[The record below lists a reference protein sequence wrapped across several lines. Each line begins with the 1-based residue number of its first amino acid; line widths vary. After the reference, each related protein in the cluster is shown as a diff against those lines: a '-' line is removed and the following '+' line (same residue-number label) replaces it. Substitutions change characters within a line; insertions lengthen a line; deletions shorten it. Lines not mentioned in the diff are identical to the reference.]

1 MTLHEGRVG
10 GAGRP
15 APSGGGGGAAGG
27 GDGRSIGELLRD
39 LANDSTR
46 LVRDEIALARAEAT
60 EKLRQAGAAVA
71 MIAAGGVLAIP
82 ALVIILIAVVALL
95 DEFMPAWV
103 AGLIVG
109 GVVALAA
116 YLLARK
122 GLNDLSA
129 NRLTPERTTANI
141 KRDVHLVQE
150 KVS

>member
-10 GAGRP
+10 PAGP
-15 APSGGGGGAAGG
+15 GGAAGG
-27 GDGRSIGELLRD
+27 GGEGRSIGELLRD

-60 EKLRQAGAAVA
+60 DKLKQAGAAVG
-71 MIAAGGVLAIP
+71 MIAAAGVLAIP

-109 GVVALAA
+109 GVVALGA
-116 YLLARK
+116 YLLLRK
-122 GLNDLSA
+122 GLADLSA
-129 NRLTPERTTANI
+129 SRLTPERTAANI